1 MKIRIVAVGGRM
13 PAWVDEAYS
22 TYAKRMPR
30 ECRLELQEIPLG
42 HRSRSSDV
50 ARARTTEGERML
62 NAVSR
67 SERVIALDVQGK
79 MFDTEA
85 LSQAL
90 ESWTQDGRDVALLVG
105 GPDGLAPE
113 CLERADS
120 CWSLSPLTMP
130 HGLVRVVLAEQIYRA
145 WSLSRGHPYHRS

>member
-22 TYAKRMPR
+22 VYANRMPH
-30 ECRLELQEIPLG
+30 ECRIELQEIPLG

-50 ARARTTEGERML
+50 SKAIATEGKRML
-62 NAVSR
+62 DAVVR
-67 SERVIALDVQGK
+67 SERTIALDVRGK
-79 MFDTEA
+79 MFDTPA
-85 LSQAL
+85 LSRTL
-90 ESWTQDGRDVALLVG
+90 DSWAHDGRDVALLIG

-113 CLERADS
+113 CLERAES
-120 CWSLSPLTMP
+120 HWSLSPLTLP

-145 WSLSRGHPYHRS
+145 WSLLRGHPYHRS